1 MRWTV
6 GVKIGSGFALV
17 SAILLIIGTVSF
29 RSINKLIDTADWVTH
44 THKVLENLGGV
55 VQNMVN
61 AETGQRGFAI
71 TNDQKYLEPWQY
83 GAVLAEQDVQNVR
96 TLTVDNPIEQNHVDE
111 LESMVAHELG
121 IMKEA
126 IETQEAKGAEAG
138 QEWIKTGQGKA
149 GMDAIRAK
157 VASMEDEEHGLLS
170 ARADEAQA
178 TVVNTRHVII
188 GCTIG
193 AFLTACLAGFFIA
206 RSISGPLKEITRAA
220 ERMAAGDL
228 DVEISRQKRSD
239 EVGALALTF
248 TTMID
253 SLRNMAQFAEK
264 IADGDLRVKI
274 EPQSSK
280 DKLGNAFALMVQNLQ
295 RTTTQM
301 REGVNVLSSSASQ
314 ISTST
319 TQLAAGAVETATA
332 VSQATTTVEEV
343 RQAAQVSSQ
352 KARAVSENAMNMS
365 QISQGGAK
373 STEETINGIGRI
385 RTQMESIADTTV
397 RLSEQTQTIGQIV
410 ATVEDLAAQSN
421 LLAVNASIEAAKAG
435 EQGKG
440 FAVVAQE
447 VRTLAEQSKQATSQ
461 VRSILADI
469 QKATSAAV
477 MATEQGSKAVDAGV
491 KQSALA
497 GKSIQTLSD
506 TIAEAAQAATQ
517 IAASSQQQL
526 VGVDQVASAMESVK
540 EASGQNA
547 DSAKQLEAAVHNLK
561 ELGQKLKLSVEMYKV

>member
-1 MRWTV
+1 MKWTV
-6 GVKIGSGFALV
+6 GMRIGSGFGMV
-17 SAILLIIGTVSF
+17 SAILLIVGVVSY

-44 THKVLENLGGV
+44 TQKVLEDLNGV
-55 VQNMVN
+55 VLSMIN
-61 AETGQRGFAI
+61 AETGQRGYVI
-71 TNDQKYLEPWQY
+71 TNDEKYLEPY
-83 GAVLAEQDVQNVR
+83 HLGIAVVDQDLKEIR
-96 TLTVDNPIEQNHVDE
+96 EMTVDNPREQSRMDA
-111 LESMVAHELG
+111 LEPMVAHEL
-121 IMKEA
+121 A
-126 IETQEAKGAEAG
+126 ILKDAIDSQEAKGVEAG
-138 QEWIKTGQGKA
+138 QQWVETGQGKA

-157 VASMEDEEHGLLS
+157 VAEMQDEEHGLLKS
-170 ARADEAQA
+170 RAEDAQS
-178 TVVNTRHVII
+178 TVTSTRRII
-188 GCTIG
+188 LGCTLG
-193 AFLTACLAGFFIA
+193 AFMAACVAGFFIA
-206 RSISGPLKEITRAA
+206 RSISGPLKELTRAA
-220 ERMAAGDL
+220 EQMAAGDL
-228 DVEISRQKRSD
+228 DVEISKQKRSD
-239 EVGALALTF
+239 EVGALAVTF
-248 TTMID
+248 TTMTD
-253 SLRNMAQFAEK
+253 SLRNMAQFAAK
-264 IADGDLRVKI
+264 IAEGDLRIKV

-295 RTTTQM
+295 RTTSQM
-301 REGVNVLSSSASQ
+301 REGVNVLSSSANQ

-332 VSQATTTVEEV
+332 VSEATTTVEEV
-343 RQAAQVSSQ
+343 RQAAQISSQ
-352 KARAVSENAMNMS
+352 KARAVSENAMNMT

-373 STEETINGIGRI
+373 STEETITGIGRI
-385 RTQMESIADTTV
+385 RHQMETIADTTV

-491 KQSALA
+491 KQSAVA

-526 VGVDQVASAMESVK
+526 VGVDQVASAMEAVK

-561 ELGQKLKLSVEMYKV
+561 ELGQKLKMSVEMYKV